1 MKAIKLEN
9 DFPRV
14 DGNPVA
20 SKMRAKE
27 IAKKIVSL
35 LSQVIVSYNL
45 CGGKNTSISIN
56 GRDRT
61 MQGKVKVLKENQYH
75 SRYGFI
81 IGENGIT
88 YYFNKKSLG
97 EGVDMSDLHENDS
110 IEFTIGQAKIEG
122 SKEVANNILLLE
134 EPVKFYSYG
143 FQEVLTFREWNVNI
157 SKRILVKRKYCK
169 N

>member
-1 MKAIKLEN
+1 MWNCAKNGKMKAIKLEN

-56 GRDRT
+56 REGIE
-61 MQGKVKVLKENQYH
+61 QCKVK
-75 SRYGFI
+75 
-81 IGENGIT
+81 
-88 YYFNKKSLG
+88 
-97 EGVDMSDLHENDS
+97 
-110 IEFTIGQAKIEG
+110 
-122 SKEVANNILLLE
+122 
-134 EPVKFYSYG
+134 
-143 FQEVLTFREWNVNI
+143 
-157 SKRILVKRKYCK
+157 
-169 N
+169 